1 MWAIGMAVASSHANL
16 DPRGDVS
23 MFSFAP
29 TEVKLPHGNG
39 PEPRSNAP
47 PGPVDIEHMI
57 PLTHFSI
64 ACDRIEESEP

>member
-1 MWAIGMAVASSHANL
+1 
-16 DPRGDVS
+16 